1 MTSDRRFLQSKTD
14 LLRSRPLWRRH
25 SLKKNCVAT
34 EAKLE
39 KRDIVNVSD
48 LFGNHSLE
56 LGDRNRWEFWT
67 DKVIHLLRA
76 WFVTCRVCRRSRCFL
91 FLHNSR
97 GQLGKKGLWQESH
110 LPDHI
115 TASALLLREPR
126 ITWVHIHN
134 TEIKWSEED
143 IIIQLEKFGNVTTS
157 CHELVIN
164 DPDSPW
170 QSNVCLDQWSQSEN
184 CWQPRSQSLTGPNT
198 AAGGRPTSG
207 EAH

>member
-1 MTSDRRFLQSKTD
+1 MIGSSALCEYHHLRTSTSLGAFERASYFFMPATLPPGDHGPCLQG
-14 LLRSRPLWRRH
+14 SRL
-25 SLKKNCVAT
+25 
-34 EAKLE
+34 
-39 KRDIVNVSD
+39 
-48 LFGNHSLE
+48 
-56 LGDRNRWEFWT
+56 NRGVPHWILAGWQEEGH
-67 DKVIHLLRA
+67 HLHHCGHGP
-76 WFVTCRVCRRSRCFL
+76 W
-91 FLHNSR
+91 
-97 GQLGKKGLWQESH
+97 QGLWQDSH

-115 TASALLLREPR
+115 TASALLVREPR